1 MTKCENCEK
10 EYLDISTHKRYCD
23 KLYHYKSDVIDMYN
37 NGLSI
42 IKISEKLKISRSRVM
57 SFLEGRTRTM
67 SESGKLRHKLY
78 PEKFKHSD
86 ETKEKIRQKRLEW
99 MKNNPEK
106 TAWRL
111 YNFSY
116 PEKIMFDKFLEIGF
130 DKKYLIVREKS
141 FFPYFIDFAF
151 ENEKVAL
158 EIDGSQHLLPD
169 RKNSDD
175 KKDKLLIENGW
186 MVIRVSEQE
195 VKNNIDSVINIL
207 EYHLNNKNDKY
218 ISEVKRVGIIKES
231 KKYIKKERNEK
242 GLTEKQIK
250 SILNQRRVERPTME
264 VLQKEIEELGFEGV
278 GRKYGVSGNSIKK
291 WIRTYNKLN
300 L

>member
-23 KLYHYKSDVIDMYN
+23 NLYHYKSEVIDMYN

-42 IKISEKLKISRSRVM
+42 KKISEKLKISKSRVM
-57 SFLEGRTRTM
+57 SFLEDRTRTM
-67 SESGKLRHKLY
+67 SESGKLKHKLY

-86 ETKEKIRQKRLEW
+86 ETKEKIRKKRLEW

-186 MVIRVSEQE
+186 VVIRVSEQE
-195 VKNNIDSVINIL
+195 VKNNIDNVINIL
-207 EYHLNNKNDKY
+207 EYHLNNKNDEY

-250 SILNQRRVERPTME
+250 SILNQRRVERPTMDM
-264 VLQKEIEELGFEGV
+264 LQKEIEELGFEGV

>member
-23 KLYHYKSDVIDMYN
+23 NLYHYKSDVIDMYN

-42 IKISEKLKISRSRVM
+42 KKISEKLKISKSRVM
-57 SFLEGRTRTM
+57 SFMEGRTRTK
-67 SESGKLRHKLY
+67 SESRILSSKINPR
-78 PEKFKHSD
+78 KHTEEAKS
-86 ETKEKIRQKRLEW
+86 KIRKKRLEW

-195 VKNNIDSVINIL
+195 VKNNIDNVINIL
-207 EYHLNNKNDKY
+207 EYHLNNKNNEY
-218 ISEVKRVGIIKES
+218 ISEVKRIGIIKES

-250 SILNQRRVERPTME
+250 SILNQRRVERPTMD
-264 VLQKEIEELGFEGV
+264 VLQKEIDELGFEGV
-278 GRKYGVSGNSIKK
+278 GRKYGVSGSSIKK

-300 L
+300 F